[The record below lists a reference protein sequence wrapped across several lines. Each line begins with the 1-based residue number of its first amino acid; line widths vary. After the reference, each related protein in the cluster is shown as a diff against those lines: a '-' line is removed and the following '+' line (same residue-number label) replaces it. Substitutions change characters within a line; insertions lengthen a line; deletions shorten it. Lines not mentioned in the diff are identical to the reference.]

1 MIKPRFTRNDVH
13 KAFEKK
19 RVDIDR
25 VLIRQFQVLG
35 EKCINIARSLK
46 TYQDQTGNLR
56 GSIGY
61 AIYSNGKIVAENY
74 TGKPEGVANA
84 KGIAAKHG
92 RLESLNRIVMV
103 VVAGMDYAA
112 KVEYKGFAV
121 LTPAEQF
128 AENEL
133 PKLLNK
139 LIDKIEKA

>member
-1 MIKPRFTRNDVH
+1 MIKPKFKANDIN
-13 KAFEKK
+13 KAFAKK
-19 RVDIDR
+19 RADIDR

-35 EKCINIARSLK
+35 EKCINLARSLE

-61 AIYSNGKIVAENY
+61 AIYSNGKSVGENY
-74 TGKPEGVANA
+74 AGKTEGVSKA
-84 KGIAAKHG
+84 KEVAAKHG
-92 RLESLNRIVMV
+92 RSNSLNRIVMV
-103 VVAGMDYAA
+103 VVAGMDYAFA
-112 KVEYKGFAV
+112 VETKGFAV